1 MALEAEQVQRMNQ
14 PDHLSWELDLLIDAS
29 IRIVALEESN
39 RTLQGT
45 VQALQ
50 KENQQLRL
58 EMEELGTQLNQDKT
72 NSPKEELEGEL
83 QDNIANTGRP
93 YRATQEEPSNLGP
106 KNQQGAEE
114 RELEEL
120 REQEKQLP
128 EVQEA
133 LKQEQA
139 AKALDTGGNRENERL
154 RKEIQRLTSWTEVLQ
169 GEQEELRTQR
179 QELQAS
185 LEKEQRKLRIW
196 QAEYRDLKAE
206 QRRKEISLTK
216 LSIQC
221 ESLTRAKKDWQED
234 RCHLRREIDTLK
246 ELNQSILDACDEH
259 WTERSDTLKTMPTG
273 KAEEGRIGESQEA
286 QCPAPRKKK
295 RWSRARAVLKFFQRQ
310 RDGSGGQAKSPPD
323 SLPGPLEAMPSCSYW
338 VEEGDTPSG
347 PPPKAKGQRKSAFW
361 SRKKQDK
368 VKDQPPVASSAWSN
382 LLKSC
387 TSGHIPPSPP

>member
-1 MALEAEQVQRMNQ
+1 M
-14 PDHLSWELDLLIDAS
+14 
-29 IRIVALEESN
+29 
-39 RTLQGT
+39 
-45 VQALQ
+45 
-50 KENQQLRL
+50 
-58 EMEELGTQLNQDKT
+58 
-72 NSPKEELEGEL
+72 
-83 QDNIANTGRP
+83 
-93 YRATQEEPSNLGP
+93 QEEPSNLGP

-133 LKQEQA
+133 LKQEQV
-139 AKALDTGGNRENERL
+139 AKALDTGGIGENERL

-185 LEKEQRKLRIW
+185 LEKEQQKLRIW

-273 KAEEGRIGESQEA
+273 KAEEGRTGESQEA

-295 RWSRARAVLKFFQRQ
+295 RWSRARAFLKFFQRQ
-310 RDGSGGQAKSPPD
+310 RDGSRGQVKSPPD

-338 VEEGDTPSG
+338 VEEGDARSG
-347 PPPKAKGQRKSAFW
+347 PPPK
-361 SRKKQDK
+361 
-368 VKDQPPVASSAWSN
+368 DQ
-382 LLKSC
+382 
-387 TSGHIPPSPP
+387 